1 MGRAVGFCTA
11 CPCGWARQRQG
22 LRGRVIKHRS
32 CIAQGRRGPGN
43 PRELGFGELLEV
55 GVSREGIIR
64 DEIGGARDGLQPGHG
79 LIDDL
84 TERFHITSMPTERFH
99 QDSMP
104 VWCSMI
110 NSSLSWLRSGR

>member
-1 MGRAVGFCTA
+1 VPSGPAPLA
-11 CPCGWARQRQG
+11 PCGWERWRHG
-22 LRGRVIKHRS
+22 LRGRLTKHRS
-32 CIAQGRRGPGN
+32 CVAQGRWGPGN

-55 GVSREGIIR
+55 GVSREGTIR
-64 DEIGGARDGLQPGHG
+64 DEIGSARDGLQLGHG

-84 TERFHITSMPTERFH
+84 TERFHITTMPTERFH